1 MTPSAH
7 PARQAIAAAALVCGA
22 ALVAACGSVQSTSSG
37 QTSSAGSGG
46 HSAPVVSPVASDAA
60 TQASSAAPSSAAAR
74 SACAASDLKVT
85 IVTSG
90 GGAAAGSTYYPLN
103 FTNVS
108 GSSCTLDGY
117 PGISFVTSPT
127 GSQIGSPA
135 SRNPAAA
142 AAPVT
147 LAPGGMAHAT
157 LQVVDAM
164 NYSASACHPVTAH
177 WLRIFPPNQYT
188 AVQVSF
194 TATACSAKLPSSL
207 GSSLSVDA
215 IKAGGGKAGA
225 GL

>member
-7 PARQAIAAAALVCGA
+7 PARRAIAAAALVCGT

-46 HSAPVVSPVASDAA
+46 HSGPVVSPAA
-60 TQASSAAPSSAAAR
+60 SAAAR
-74 SACAASDLKVT
+74 PASSAGPSGAAAGSACAPSDLRVT
-85 IVTSG
+85 LVTSG

-135 SRNPAAA
+135 SRNPAVAA
-142 AAPVT
+142 GPVT
-147 LAPGGMAHAT
+147 LAPGGIAHAT

-177 WLRIFPPNQYT
+177 WLRVFPPGQYS
-188 AVQVSF
+188 AVPLSF
-194 TATACSAKLPSSL
+194 TAMTCSAKLPSNL
-207 GSSLSVDA
+207 GSALSVDA
-215 IKAGGGKAGA
+215 IKAGEGKPGQ